1 MKEITP
7 ILMTTRYN
15 SDTWL
20 QYKKWRE
27 KYKLDKSYYY
37 SCPLPISD
45 TIPMGSTLYILEM
58 HNTLNKIM
66 GMGVVILQPQD
77 NKYYKIYDNDTF
89 NRYHYH
95 SNLYINRDTL
105 SKDTILM
112 ENGIWISILELLEL
126 ICFKGKRHSK
136 RHMNI
141 ARIRMIYFQGS
152 IMNKVI
158 LLLNNMVKEKK
169 ELEIIN

>member
-7 ILMTTRYN
+7 ILKTTRYN

-20 QYKKWRE
+20 NKKWRE

-37 SCPLPISD
+37 SCHLPISD
-45 TIPMGSTLYILEM
+45 KIPMGSTLYILEM

-141 ARIRMIYFQGS
+141 ARIPMIYFQGS